1 MTAAEIKEYKQMVQG
16 SWSLWY
22 QKNFKNKI
30 ECISLHGF
38 TSCSLKKSNALSFA
52 WENPQTG
59 HSKVLFHIKWN
70 SVYWAYFLD
79 SGAYDFEEE
88 VLLFDGT
95 ALYVESVQKVNNEK
109 GKLLYTLITLN
120 DFIMRIFTF

>member
-1 MTAAEIKEYKQMVQG
+1 MTAAETKEYEQMVQG

-22 QKNFKNKI
+22 QNKFKNKGNHI
-30 ECISLHGF
+30 RLHGF

-70 SVYWAYFLD
+70 SILGAYFLD

-88 VLLFDGT
+88 VLLIDGT
-95 ALYVESVQKVNNEK
+95 WL
-109 GKLLYTLITLN
+109 
-120 DFIMRIFTF
+120 

>member
-1 MTAAEIKEYKQMVQG
+1 MIDG

-22 QKNFKNKI
+22 QKKFKNKEKYI
-30 ECISLHGF
+30 RLHGF

-70 SVYWAYFLD
+70 RRIDAYFLD

-88 VLLFDGT
+88 VLLRDGT
-95 ALYVESVQKVNNEK
+95 SLYVESVQKVNNEK

-120 DFIMRIFTF
+120 Y